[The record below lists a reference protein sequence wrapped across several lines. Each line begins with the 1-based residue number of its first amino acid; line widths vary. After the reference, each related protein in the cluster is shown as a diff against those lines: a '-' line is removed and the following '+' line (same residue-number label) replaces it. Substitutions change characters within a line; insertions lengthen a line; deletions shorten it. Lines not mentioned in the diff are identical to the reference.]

1 MQNIL
6 FSALGYFSSWV
17 LMLVTLMAALFAEG
31 IHTYISG
38 RNLSRRGMI
47 VSFLPL
53 RDIFRSMTVSVS
65 IPEASIVRLSIYLP
79 CFALAALAPIAASI
93 PFFSFLP
100 ILDNGGDLI
109 QILQFAVLSETLA
122 ILAIYSLGTADAQIT
137 AERMVRELVRLI
149 VPMMAA
155 FISIAFYYS
164 ANGVQGDP
172 FSLNVFTVAL
182 HMSPSAPF
190 SFAGTLIFI
199 FVIFSQIP
207 HSNAGFGCSLLE
219 NCELPDFNGA
229 PRSMLQLWSIFRA
242 FLVVAL
248 VTHIFF
254 PWGYFKGL
262 NAGFSISWWAQA
274 VNFMAFWTTVLLI
287 RVFGVTLCWKVMELL
302 EKMLRIKN
310 SRAWLCVILT
320 TAATLLV
327 VYEGIKI
334 SMEVAAF

>member
-6 FSALGYFSSWV
+6 FNILGYFSSWV
-17 LMLVTLMAALFAEG
+17 LMLVTLMIALFAEST
-31 IHTYISG
+31 HTYFSG
-38 RNLSRRGMI
+38 RSLSRRGMI
-47 VSFLPL
+47 VSLLPL
-53 RDIFRSMTVSVS
+53 RDIFKSMTMPISL
-65 IPEASIVRLSIYLP
+65 PEASVIRLSIYLP
-79 CFALAALAPIAASI
+79 CFALAALIPIAASI

-100 ILDNGGDLI
+100 IMDNGGDLI
-109 QILQFAVLSETLA
+109 QILQFAALSETLA
-122 ILAIYSLGTADAQIT
+122 ILAIFSLGTTDAQIT
-137 AERMVRELVRLI
+137 ADRMIRELVKLI

-164 ANGVQGDP
+164 ANGIQGDP
-172 FSLNVFTVAL
+172 FSLNVFTTAL
-182 HMSPSAPF
+182 HMTPSAPF
-190 SFAGTLIFI
+190 SLAGTLIFI

-254 PWGYFKGL
+254 PWTYFKGL
-262 NAGFSISWWAQA
+262 NAGFSISWWAQS
-274 VNFMAFWTTVLLI
+274 VNFAAFWTTVLLM

-302 EKMLRIKN
+302 EKKIRIKN
-310 SRAWLCVILT
+310 SGVWLCIILT

>member
-1 MQNIL
+1 MQNMLINI
-6 FSALGYFSSWV
+6 LGYFSSWV
-17 LMLVTLMAALFAEG
+17 LMLVTLMVALFAEG
-31 IHTYISG
+31 IHTYLSG
-38 RNLSRRGMI
+38 RSLGRRGMM
-47 VSFLPL
+47 VSLIPL
-53 RDIFRSMTVSVS
+53 REIFRSMTIPISL
-65 IPEASIVRLSIYLP
+65 PEASVVRLSIYMP
-79 CFALAALAPIAASI
+79 CFALAALIPIAASI

-100 ILDNGGDLI
+100 VMDNGGDLV
-109 QILQFAVLSETLA
+109 QILQFAALSETLA
-122 ILAIYSLGTADAQIT
+122 ILAVFSLGTTDAQIT
-137 AERMVRELVRLI
+137 AERMTRELVRLI

-164 ANGVQGDP
+164 ASGIEGDP
-172 FSLNVFTVAL
+172 FSLNVFTMAL
-182 HMSPSAPF
+182 QMSPSAPF

-207 HSNAGFGCSLLE
+207 HSDAGFGCSLLE

-254 PWGYFKGL
+254 PWAYFKGL
-262 NAGFSISWWAQA
+262 NAGFSISWWAQS
-274 VNFMAFWTTVLLI
+274 VNFAAFWTTVLLI
-287 RVFGVTLCWKVMELL
+287 RVFGVTLCWKVMDIL
-302 EKMLRIKN
+302 EKMFMIKN
-310 SRAWLCVILT
+310 SRAWLCIILT